1 MHSVVRTRNSE
12 EALIR
17 DDRRALHLNCG
28 KCSRI
33 PDEKGTTLLL
43 ALVFLLVVS
52 LIVVSMVDLAGN
64 NLSATVKFKSAH
76 AAETSA
82 NSAAEVAVNY
92 SRHHFVKGTLSV
104 SPQACWTGTPSQL
117 SLAETIGASSIT
129 TSVDVWCSTIL
140 APLST
145 NSTRVMTVSVCLHSL
160 SLTNVQCAAG
170 PLLQA
175 VVSFDDYPNVFGPD
189 TCNATLDGV
198 QIASPNTCGTAMTIN
213 EWVFRPAP
221 PTITSI
227 TKTAVLGCLSLIQVT
242 IVGTGFVSGSTQ
254 VYFNVTNG
262 SISATNVTV
271 SPGSTTQ
278 LTACAPPETAGT
290 AAQVVVTT
298 PVGTSNPFAF
308 TF

>member
-12 EALIR
+12 EALNR

-92 SRHHFVKGTLSV
+92 SRHHFLKGTLSV

-145 NSTRVMTVSVCLHSL
+145 SSTRVMTVSVCLHSL

-189 TCNATLDGV
+189 TCNATSDGV

-227 TKTAVLGCLSLIQVT
+227 TKTAVSGCPIQVT